1 MSPPS
6 AFYRNY
12 IGRWY
17 WEITWK
23 TGDSFI
29 KHVICVEVEVVD
41 GSTKHWCLVE
51 SVACFPRPTYTAF
64 CFVMFSL
71 FFHLKYFLQK
81 ENWQERRRSH
91 PLIKC
96 ALSYCSLSMN
106 VDKQQI
112 WPLTTDATICPC
124 DIYIYI
130 TFHSLELISQ
140 KLMWRELWPER
151 SCEMS
156 GRIIFRHGV
165 D

>member
-1 MSPPS
+1 MILGDYMEDRWFFHKACNLCGGRGGGWINKTLVFSGKCCLFSMS
-6 AFYRNY
+6 NL
-12 IGRWY
+12 
-17 WEITWK
+17 
-23 TGDSFI
+23 
-29 KHVICVEVEVVD
+29 H
-41 GSTKHWCLVE
+41 
-51 SVACFPRPTYTAF
+51 SVLF
-64 CFVMFSL
+64 CYVFS